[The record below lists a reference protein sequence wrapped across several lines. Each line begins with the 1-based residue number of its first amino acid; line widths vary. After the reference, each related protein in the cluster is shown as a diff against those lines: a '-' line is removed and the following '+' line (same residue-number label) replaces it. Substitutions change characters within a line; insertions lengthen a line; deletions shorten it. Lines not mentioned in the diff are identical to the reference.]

1 MAKKV
6 VPEKWIQTKVA
17 VGFIIIVAIT
27 VVIFTITYFSV
38 VSVIQVQNEDFG
50 HEHEFTYLNQLVF
63 EIIET
68 EGLSRVYGITGKPE
82 YHEQYIQ
89 HHDSVLAVI
98 NYLNLLFPDKF
109 SQNGITEIERLYLQ
123 KKELMDRLSQINIMK
138 LNAESAKNIL
148 AAIPDSLDYQVKQ
161 YTYSSLQIDSAHS
174 GVVLEDTVLFY
185 QQPEQEKRG
194 FFKRMGDL
202 FSGGVKNKIDPAV
215 ERETVLNR
223 KVDSTVMKELRP
235 YEGIGEIK
243 TRIEDAEKK
252 EQWFNVTVQ
261 KHENDIIQLDRLLTD
276 QIKTIITNLHQITIN
291 RNERKRHELE
301 MLRSDMIDRIL
312 LLVATAVALMLF
324 FILWISRDISKSM
337 RLKNDIIRAKERV
350 DRLLKVKEQFVAHM
364 SHEIRT
370 PLTSIIGF
378 SEQLS
383 GMLQNRN
390 DELAVSEKILL
401 SAEHLNGLI
410 NNVLDSSMLE
420 SGNIAFYKDRID
432 AKLLMEE
439 IYQLFELKAQKA
451 GIDFSYEVDP
461 ELEFFESDTL
471 RLKQILINL
480 IGNALKFTQE
490 GSIYFSIKTKGDKL
504 LFSVVDT
511 GIGIPRDKQKTVFK
525 MFNQINVSLS
535 RKYSGTGLGLFIS
548 RQIIEAMG
556 GSIYLESKPNE
567 GSTFF
572 FEIPYQKCEPS
583 FTSPMHKVS
592 YLFKDKK
599 IMAVDDDEMI
609 CQLIDR
615 ILHDKVQRL
624 DVISSP
630 LPAVQAIHH
639 ADYDLFMIDLHMPQI
654 DGLQLLK
661 IIRQDK
667 KLSTPILFLTA
678 DLVNSDLKA
687 AREQENIWVMGKPFT
702 QKQILEKLASI
713 FNVDTKLVEVTD
725 MENDGEEYE
734 DTGKLFSLEG
744 VIAFTGNDADFLH
757 SVIKT
762 FISNTD
768 LGLKDMKQALESETD
783 FHTIISERAH
793 KLLTG
798 FRQFKINE
806 GIEMLVVLENAKDK
820 NPAAS
825 ELQATI
831 NNLDVYWDGVKAELL
846 VVSEH

>member
-1 MAKKV
+1 MIKKV

-17 VGFIIIVAIT
+17 VGFVIIIAIT

-82 YHEQYIQ
+82 YKAQYLQ

-98 NYLNLLFPDKF
+98 NYLYLLFPDKF

-138 LNAESAKNIL
+138 LNSESAKNIL
-148 AAIPDSLDYQVKQ
+148 AAIPDSLNYQVKQ
-161 YTYSSLQIDSAHS
+161 YTYSSLQLDSIHS

-185 QQPEQEKRG
+185 QQPEVEKRG

-202 FSGGVKNKIDPAV
+202 FSGGVKSKVDPAL
-215 ERETVLNR
+215 ELETVLNR

-235 YEGIGEIK
+235 YEGIVEIK

-276 QIKTIITNLHQITIN
+276 QIKTIITNLHEITIN

-324 FILWISRDISKSM
+324 FILWISRDISNSM
-337 RLKNDIIRAKERV
+337 RLKNDILRAKDRV

-383 GMLQNRN
+383 DMLKNQN

-432 AKLLMEE
+432 AKLLMKE

-451 GIDFSYEVDP
+451 GLEFSYEVDS
-461 ELEFFESDTL
+461 ELQFFESDTL

-490 GSIYFSIKTKGDKL
+490 GSIQFSIQIKSNKL
-504 LFSVVDT
+504 LFSVLDT
-511 GIGIPRDKQKTVFK
+511 GVGIPREKQKTVFK
-525 MFNQINVSLS
+525 MFNQINHSLS

-567 GSTFF
+567 GSTFS
-572 FEIPYQKCEPS
+572 FEIPYQKCEPTL
-583 FTSPMHKVS
+583 TSPMHKLS
-592 YLFKDKK
+592 YLIKDKK

-615 ILHDKVQRL
+615 ILHDKVKCL

-630 LPAVQAIHH
+630 QSAVQAIHQV
-639 ADYDLFMIDLHMPQI
+639 DYNLFMIDLHMPQI

-661 IIRQDK
+661 IIREDT
-667 KLSTPILFLTA
+667 KLRTPILFLTA
-678 DLVNSDLKA
+678 DLVNSDLKEA
-687 AREQENIWVMGKPFT
+687 HKQENIWVMGKPFT
-702 QKQILEKLASI
+702 QKQILEKLAEI
-713 FNVDTKLVEVTD
+713 FNVDAKLEEVIE
-725 MENDGEEYE
+725 MEKDNEELSE
-734 DTGKLFSLEG
+734 VGKLFSLEG
-744 VIAFTGNDADFLH
+744 IKAFTGSDSEFLN
-757 SVIKT
+757 SVINT
-762 FISNTD
+762 FINNTN
-768 LGLKDMKQALESETD
+768 LGLKDIKEALESGTD
-783 FHTIISERAH
+783 FHTITSERAH

-820 NPAAS
+820 KATAPELQTTANNLSEYWESVKS
-825 ELQATI
+825 ELGMM
-831 NNLDVYWDGVKAELL
+831 LGD
-846 VVSEH
+846 